1 MIVTNW
7 TKTMSY
13 NRTNHSHLG
22 SLLCY
27 LQINMLLLFSE
38 AYKEV
43 PEIKQ
48 LFALYQPT
56 DTQSKVPFSIRKL
69 CHSREWFDFVN
80 KRSIVWLQE
89 KKHKFKK
96 KNPTAWLSVPII
108 VWSREYGWE
117 SSIPVTS
124 EQSLLCE
131 IAEVTMLGFADEW
144 ARV

>member
-96 KNPTAWLSVPII
+96 KKSHCLAFCSYYSV
-108 VWSREYGWE
+108 
-117 SSIPVTS
+117 
-124 EQSLLCE
+124 EQRIWVRVQHPSYFRAVLALWDCRGYH
-131 IAEVTMLGFADEW
+131 AGFCW
-144 ARV
+144 WMS